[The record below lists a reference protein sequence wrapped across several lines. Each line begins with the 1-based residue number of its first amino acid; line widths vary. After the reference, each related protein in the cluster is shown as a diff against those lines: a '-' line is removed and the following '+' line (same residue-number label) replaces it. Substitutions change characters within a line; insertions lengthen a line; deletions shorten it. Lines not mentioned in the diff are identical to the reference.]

1 MRRLPKAI
9 VKRINYSYNYIIY
22 QKIKSEVK
30 RKFNNIILL
39 KKSEKCLI
47 VANGPSISVTDLSK
61 YSDYDVITMNRSY
74 CKWDELDLKPMIHV
88 CINSYVL
95 NYFKEDLMKLDI
107 PVFTNYSITK
117 NWNYENNIPLLLGFF
132 IGDRVS
138 SEIVYPFSSGG
149 TVTFVSLN
157 IAILLGYREIVVVGV
172 DHSFSDKGNPN
183 QTVVMQ
189 SDDRNHFFSDY
200 FPSGMKWEL
209 PDLERSENSYKV
221 IRRYALKQNIK
232 IYDETVNGKLNVFS
246 KR

>member
-1 MRRLPKAI
+1 MRRLSNAI
-9 VKRINYSYNYIIY
+9 IKRFNYIYNYILY
-22 QKIKSEVK
+22 KKNKHQVTQ
-30 RKFNNIILL
+30 KFNNINLL

-47 VANGPSISVTDLSK
+47 VANGPSVSVTDFSK

-74 CKWDELDLKPMIHV
+74 CKWDELDLKPMLHV

-95 NYFKEDLMKLDI
+95 NYFKEDLMKLDV

-117 NWNYENNIPLLLGFF
+117 NWNCENNIPLLLGFF

-138 SEIVYPFSSGG
+138 PQIVYPFSSGG

-157 IAILLGYREIVVVGV
+157 IAILLGYREIVLVGV

-189 SDDRNHFFSDY
+189 SDDRNHFFSNY

-209 PDLERSENSYKV
+209 PDLERSEKSYKV
-221 IRRYALKQNIK
+221 ISEYALKQNIK
-232 IYDETVNGKLNVFS
+232 IFDETVNGKLNVFS

>member
-117 NWNYENNIPLLLGFF
+117 NWNCENNIPLLLGFF